1 MGPSWSFSPP
11 ILGLCPPRHL
21 CRQPWT
27 EEVVTHAPESP
38 TPLSEGLGVG
48 WGGHRKETVSC
59 FIVRPPQARERSP
72 CCGLAFFQLKEPGNG
87 QVGPCGRN
95 F

>member
-11 ILGLCPPRHL
+11 NLGLCPPRHL

-48 WGGHRKETVSC
+48 WGGHRE
-59 FIVRPPQARERSP
+59 
-72 CCGLAFFQLKEPGNG
+72 GNG
-87 QVGPCGRN
+87 QLFHSKAAVGP
-95 F
+95 